1 MKRYIKNFAVFAAAA
16 LSALSACGKFDEM
29 SKNPYALYD
38 VPSESLVQPILYN
51 AEYKILQR
59 CYDLIPE
66 MMQYTV
72 NMGFETSA
80 TLIYDYDI
88 TENISSSLWNLYEE
102 FGNAQYML
110 KLAREEDNP
119 AMEGVALILRTWL
132 MSVITDTYGNVPY
145 FNAGL
150 ISQQGEG
157 FSYRTTYDPQ
167 EEIYRDMF
175 ISLET
180 ANRRFIEAEEAVTG
194 GLIDGDDFSRQ
205 CDYMYSGD
213 VGKWRKF
220 GNSLYLRLLVR
231 SAMKIE
237 EETGGNFMLN
247 DELGEINVPGRIS
260 EIYDSFTG
268 NGQYPVFGETADA
281 ARVGF
286 SYSNSALFTP
296 FYSTTSGVWNAEA
309 ACRTL
314 VKTMMGDDFE
324 DPRYYYYFHKY
335 SNAKKDFSANP
346 TLVALGVD
354 DCAGAPTQ
362 LSRSDMSFFFNV
374 AVSQSGNSSIGR
386 YPRKSQSS
394 WHTGDLKNA
403 DSYAIMNYSE
413 VLFCF
418 AEAAARGWLT
428 MSGQKIK
435 ELYLDAVRASVLEWN
450 KTLVP
455 TSAEL
460 VDFISH
466 LDGSYD
472 PNNALE
478 HIMTQKWV
486 STFWCGTEA
495 WCDYRRTGYPLL
507 KTNGEAAENDCV
519 LPTRMRYPAT
529 EDFYNAEQYA
539 LALNGWLGGT
549 NNMTTDLWWASTAES
564 RSNRAKGRN

>member
-1 MKRYIKNFAVFAAAA
+1 MKIVIKILAVSASVLSTLFAC
-16 LSALSACGKFDEM
+16 SKFDDM
-29 SKNPYALYD
+29 SKNPYVLYE
-38 VPSESLVQPILYN
+38 VPSESFVQPILYN

-80 TLIYDYDI
+80 TLIYNYDI

-102 FGNAQYML
+102 YGNAQYML
-110 KLAREEDNP
+110 KIAREEENP

-150 ISQQGEG
+150 ISQQGDV
-157 FSYRTTYDPQ
+157 FSYKTAYDLQ

-180 ANRRFIEAEEAVTG
+180 ANSRFVQAEKAVSD
-194 GLIDGDDFSRQ
+194 GLIDGDDFSEQ

-213 VGKWRKF
+213 VQRWRKF
-220 GNSLYLRLLVR
+220 GNSLYLRLLMR
-231 SAMKIE
+231 SAMKII
-237 EETGGNFMLN
+237 EETGGNFTLN
-247 DELGEINVPGRIS
+247 DELGEINVINRIS
-260 EIYDSFTG
+260 EIYDSFSG
-268 NGQYPVFGETADA
+268 NGQYPVFGEIADA
-281 ARVGF
+281 ARVKF

-296 FYSTTSGVWNAEA
+296 FYSMTSGVWNAEA

-314 VKTMMGDDFE
+314 VKTMMGDGFE
-324 DPRYYYYFHKY
+324 DPRYFYYFHKY
-335 SNAKKDFSANP
+335 SNAKKDFSGNS

-374 AVSQSGNSSIGR
+374 AVSQAGNSSIGR

-394 WHTGDLKNA
+394 GHTGDLKNA
-403 DSYAIMNYSE
+403 ESYAILNYSE

-428 MSGQKIK
+428 MSGQKVK
-435 ELYLDAVRASVLEWN
+435 DLYLEAVRTSVLEWN
-450 KTLVP
+450 KAIVS
-455 TSAEL
+455 TSAEMSA
-460 VDFISH
+460 FISH
-466 LDGSYD
+466 LDGNYD
-472 PNNALE
+472 PNRALE
-478 HIMTQKWV
+478 YILTQKWV

-519 LPTRMRYPAT
+519 LPSRMRYPAT

-539 LALNGWLGGT
+539 QAVNGWLGGT
-549 NNMTTDLWWASTAES
+549 NNMTTDVWWASTAES
-564 RSNRAKGRN
+564 IEMRAKGRN